1 MKFATCLLVLL
12 FGAGVFAESPR
23 YVIDGGYFAV
33 IVTDIE
39 TATTWYGD
47 TLGLEETSRLADEGR
62 DVIVNLGRP
71 GLAVE
76 LLQLEAADTRPE
88 GYVTGPFKIGMLV
101 ADLDAFMAS
110 LPAGIDTPRVIEDE
124 KNGLLLVQIRD
135 PDGNIVQVMQRLDE
149 EE

>member
-1 MKFATCLLVLL
+1 MKKFAAVFLALLCGAAVL
-12 FGAGVFAESPR
+12 ARPADYRV
-23 YVIDGGYFAV
+23 DGSYYAV

-39 TATTWYGD
+39 TASAWYEN

-62 DVIVNLGRP
+62 YVIVNLGRP

-101 ADLDAFMAS
+101 ADLDALMAS
-110 LPAGIDTPRVIEDE
+110 LPAGTEPPRVIEDE

-149 EE
+149 E